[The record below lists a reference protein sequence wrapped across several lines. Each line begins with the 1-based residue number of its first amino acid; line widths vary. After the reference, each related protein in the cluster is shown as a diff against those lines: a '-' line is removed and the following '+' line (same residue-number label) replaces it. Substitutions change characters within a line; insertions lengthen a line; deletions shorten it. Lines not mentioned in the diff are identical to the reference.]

1 MHLTIFSFWYGK
13 QYSRQF
19 LKKLNRELPH
29 DQQFHFW
36 VDVPRI
42 ESGNLWIQ
50 IHRSQKVEVTKVSI
64 TEWTDSD
71 GQTWTVIHSLKNER
85 NSDTHC
91 VRVLS

>member
-1 MHLTIFSFWYGK
+1 MTH
-13 QYSRQF
+13 QF
-19 LKKLNRELPH
+19 Y
-29 DQQFHFW
+29 FW

-50 IHRSQKVEVTKVSI
+50 IHRSQMVEVTEVSI